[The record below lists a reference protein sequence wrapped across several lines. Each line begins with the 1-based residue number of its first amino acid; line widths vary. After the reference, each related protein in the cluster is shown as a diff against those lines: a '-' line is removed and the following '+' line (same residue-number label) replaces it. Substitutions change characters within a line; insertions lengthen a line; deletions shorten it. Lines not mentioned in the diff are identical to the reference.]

1 MTVRGDIAD
10 KTDGRP
16 PRRLILHC
24 GVQKTGSTSLQRFLQ
39 RNSEALRGHV
49 EVLTPVR
56 GSLTRDLGH
65 TAMQFSLDPS
75 ARMQRRLSRLG
86 RALRDTLLPGPGAGP
101 VLVSHE
107 NLPGAMIGKGGVVTL
122 YPQLEGIMG
131 LLDAALHPLVP
142 EYVFYTRDM
151 AGWKRSVY
159 NQAVRSDL
167 YAAPF
172 AAFLDETGG
181 CGGWADLEA
190 RLLDGPCAGRVLF
203 LRLEDEADPARP
215 GRQLLA
221 HAGLTPDVVDRLVP
235 LRLPGNQS
243 PRASAIEFLRQLN
256 GLGLERACRG
266 RVAALVAE
274 NEALFA
280 P

>member
-1 MTVRGDIAD
+1 MTAQGDIAD
-10 KTDGRP
+10 ATDGRP

-24 GVQKTGSTSLQRFLQ
+24 GLQKAGSTSLQRFLQ
-39 RNSEALRGHV
+39 RNAQALSGHI

-75 ARMQRRLSRLG
+75 ARMQRRLGRLA
-86 RALRDTLLPGPGAGP
+86 RALRDILLPGTGP

-122 YPQLEGIMG
+122 YPRLEGIVG
-131 LLDAALHPLVP
+131 LLDAALHPMVP

-151 AGWKRSVY
+151 ADWKRSVY

-172 AAFLDETGG
+172 AAFLEETGG

-190 RLLDGPCAGRVLF
+190 RLCAGPCAGRVRF
-203 LRLEDEADPARP
+203 LRLEDERDPARP

-221 HAGLTPDVVDRLVP
+221 HAGLPPELVDRLDP
-235 LRLPGNQS
+235 LPLPRNRS

-256 GLGLERACRG
+256 GLDLDRACRG
-266 RVAALVAE
+266 KVADLVTE
-274 NEALFA
+274 NETLFA